1 MKAIPVCMVVD
12 DGYLPF
18 AATTLVSIC
27 ENTQERIACYILAH
41 NIPSERKQKFEE
53 GVQTLKG
60 LCGVRWIDVRDEW
73 LEGLVVGKHISVVTY
88 ARIFIPEVVKAEK
101 KVLFTDVD
109 VLFQGDV
116 GELYREKFD
125 DCVICAV
132 PEDDVADGHREDKK
146 RLEIPEDAI
155 YFNAGL
161 LLIDCEKWR
170 AGNWTKRLLDD
181 VKQDVSKFTCY
192 DQDLLNRNMYS
203 SYKSLSKKW
212 CWIRQRA
219 KFERANVEYLKDP
232 GIRHFNGRVKP
243 WLCLPSFGGL
253 GEKGVRLGTKSFW
266 LVAQKTV
273 FFDEICSIRAK
284 EGWVVRLLGK
294 SLVQKLIVFLL
305 KF

>member
-1 MKAIPVCMVVD
+1 MKVIPVCMVID

-27 ENTQERIACYILAH
+27 ENTKEKVTCYILAH
-41 NIPSERKQKFEE
+41 NIPSERKKKFEE
-53 GVQTLKG
+53 GVQTLNG
-60 LCGVRWIDVRDEW
+60 LCGVHWIDVRDEW

-88 ARIFIPEVVKAEK
+88 ARIFIPDVINEESKII
-101 KVLFTDVD
+101 FTDVD

-116 GELYREKFD
+116 GELYEEEFD
-125 DCVICAV
+125 DFVICAV
-132 PEDDVADGHREDKK
+132 PEDDVANGHLEDKK
-146 RLEIPEDAI
+146 RLGIPGDAS
-155 YFNAGL
+155 YFSAGL

-170 AGNWTKRLLDD
+170 AGNWTRRLLKDA
-181 VKQDVSKFTCY
+181 KENIAKLTCY

-203 SYKSLSKKW
+203 SYKALNKKW

-219 KFERANVEYLKDP
+219 NSERANVEYLKAP

-243 WLCLPSFGGL
+243 WLRLPGFG
-253 GEKGVRLGTKSFW
+253 EFDERRERLGIRSFW

-284 EGWVVRLLGK
+284 EGRVARLLGK
-294 SLVQKLIVFLL
+294 ELVKKLIVLLL